1 MVGYVLTGILSLAEL
16 YDHIEW
22 PVVVLLGSMIPLGAA
37 LETSGGTELIAS
49 GLVDVTRGL
58 PAWAV
63 LTIIMV
69 VTMSLSDVLNN
80 TATAAD
86 GSAISNMVAPVCAD
100 RQCQAIFLTDATAM
114 SMRVISFLGATFP
127 NGTQRPQVAFRLP

>member
-1 MVGYVLTGILSLAEL
+1 MSDDAILTFIPWVRRGVGRALAQ
-16 YDHIEW
+16 
-22 PVVVLLGSMIPLGAA
+22 GADVDGVPQ
-37 LETSGGTELIAS
+37 SGGGEPEVTPATEGAFTVRFQES
-49 GLVDVTRGL
+49 
-58 PAWAV
+58 
-63 LTIIMV
+63 
-69 VTMSLSDVLNN
+69 
-80 TATAAD
+80 TAAD